1 MSTLFVLVA
10 AGLAVGAI
18 AALVF
23 KKQFIGLLKGM
34 FGDFTKEELKKYL
47 LLGLIFAFIIG
58 TYWTMRSLKDAIFGA
73 MVVGHAAKGG
83 VNYLAWAKVVSLFL
97 LIPVIIGYTKLVDKF
112 SANKHRLFY
121 AICLTYVVLLAAWA
135 GFFLLPGFGLANTV
149 ASPWRIAGWLWYV
162 FVESFGSIVVA
173 LFWAF
178 TTDISD
184 AQSSKKGFSLIVM
197 IAQLGGIIFP
207 RLTKLPSFLST
218 TNWIVVAVCAGLVF
232 VTYLL
237 MRYFIAIMPA
247 EQLKGYK
254 AKEAHVQ
261 KEEPGFFE
269 GLKLMLTHKYLLGI
283 FGVLAIFEII
293 VTIIDNNF
301 KTLAFAQFTD
311 ANALTVF
318 LGNYSSAVNFV
329 AFLCLL
335 FGINNVQRKLGIR
348 TALALVP
355 LIVGGAFLT
364 FYFYPN
370 VHVLFYIMIGAKA
383 INYALNGPS
392 LKQLYVPTT
401 EDAKYKSQA
410 WIETFGSRSSK
421 TSASFFNMTKSFF
434 GYSNYLFIALI
445 LSMGLVGLWF
455 VIALYLGATY
465 NKAVEKGSVVC

>member
-1 MSTLFVLVA
+1 MVSAF
-10 AGLAVGAI
+10 
-18 AALVF
+18 F
-23 KKQFIGLLKGM
+23 KKWY
-34 FGDFTKEELKKYL
+34 GDFTKEELKKYL
-47 LLGLIFAFIIG
+47 ILGVIFALIIG
-58 TYWTMRSLKDAIFGA
+58 TYWTLRPLKDAIFGA
-73 MVVGHAAKGG
+73 LIVGYGKAVGG
-83 VNYLAWAKVVSLFL
+83 VNYLAWAKVASLFL
-97 LIPVIIGYTKLVDKF
+97 LIPVIIGYTKLVDRF
-112 SANKHRLFY
+112 SAQKYRLFY
-121 AICLTYVVLLAAWA
+121 AICLTYVVLLSGWA
-135 GFFLLPGFGLANTV
+135 LFFLLPGWGLANPV

-184 AQSSKKGFSLIVM
+184 AQSSKKGFALIVM
-197 IAQLGGIIFP
+197 IAQLGGIFLP
-207 RLTKLPSFLST
+207 RLTKLPNYLGT

-232 VTYLL
+232 LTFLM
-237 MRYFIAIMPA
+237 MRYFISTIPA
-247 EQLKGYK
+247 KQLTGYQ
-254 AKEAHVQ
+254 AEEAHEH

-269 GLKLMLTHKYLLGI
+269 GLKLMLSHKYLLGI

-301 KTLAFAQFTD
+301 KNLAFAQF
-311 ANALTVF
+311 ANPNAATEF
-318 LGNYSSAVNFV
+318 LGTYGSAVNLV
-329 AFLCLL
+329 AFLCLA
-335 FGINNVQRKLGIR
+335 FGINNIQRKLGIR

-355 LIVGGAFLT
+355 LIVGGAFLA

-410 WIETFGSRSSK
+410 WIETFGSRSAK
-421 TSASFFNMTKSFF
+421 TSASFFNMTKATL
-434 GYSNYLFIALI
+434 GYSTYLFVALI

-455 VIALYLGATY
+455 VIALFLGSTY
-465 NKAVEKGSVVC
+465 NKAIKEGTVVC